1 MTALP
6 LGFPKNGTKPLK
18 DCDDEEDEGPGRI
31 LTLEEFMERLRDRP
45 DIFGVERNTRLRNTE
60 VLALV
65 VALLAGLWTVSREQT
80 TKTHSDFY
88 GRMPSGVKETTVTI
102 RTDGPLSLTAAK
114 EVPKPAASSDGRK
127 TIRPHKPATSQQS
140 GTRVNGGSG
149 NPYAHVA
156 RQGVLGF
163 LATHTRGIDVAG
175 DLFGQGGF
183 TRGIDAII
191 SGKAGLNRGG
201 MNSVG
206 RKGLVGMGFGPGFG
220 PSGFDG
226 PGPGGIDDL
235 MSGLMGSQVP
245 DIELKP
251 KTGPPGGLGK
261 LRTYIDPK
269 GSGFIGNGRSRSE
282 ILRVVNQNLAALRYA
297 YNKRLREK
305 PGLKGK
311 ITIRFAI
318 DEFGNV
324 IHCDVIES
332 SMHDDALE
340 SMVTGKIARWKFDK
354 IDKPGDVTE
363 VIYPFVFST

>member
-1 MTALP
+1 MTAQS
-6 LGFPKNGTKPLK
+6 LGFPKNGSKPLN
-18 DCDDEEDEGPGRI
+18 DSDDEEDEGPGRI

-45 DIFGVERNTRLRNTE
+45 DIFGVERNSRLRNTE
-60 VLALV
+60 VLALL
-65 VALLAGLWTVSREQT
+65 VALLAGLWTMSREQVI
-80 TKTHSDFY
+80 KVHSDFY
-88 GRMPSGVKETTVTI
+88 GRMPSSVKETTVTI
-102 RTDGPLSLTAAK
+102 RTDGLPSLTTPK
-114 EVPKPAASSDGRK
+114 EVPKPAAAVDDRK
-127 TIRPHKPATSQQS
+127 AIRHHKPTTSQQS

-149 NPYAHVA
+149 NPFAHVA

-163 LATHTRGIDVAG
+163 LATRTRGIDVGG

-183 TRGIDAII
+183 TRGIDAIL

-201 MNSVG
+201 MNSVA

-226 PGPGGIDDL
+226 PGPAGIDEL
-235 MSGLMGSQVP
+235 INGLMAPQVE
-245 DIELKP
+245 ELP
-251 KTGPPGGLGK
+251 IHKTGPPGDFGK

-269 GSGFIGNGRSRSE
+269 GSGIIGNGRSRSD

-332 SMHDDALE
+332 SMHDNALE
-340 SMVTGKIARWKFDK
+340 SMVTGKITRWKFDR